1 LSPKQVLPSPNK
13 LLARLPAAD
22 YQRLLPH
29 LETIPLPFKHVLHR
43 GGDEVRRV
51 YFPGGGVCSIT
62 HVMADGR
69 MVEMATVG
77 NEGLVGITAFFGGGL
92 ESGEALVQVPDGSAQ
107 VLDVAT
113 FTREMERREAFYEAV
128 NRYVQAYLIFLTQS
142 VACNALH
149 SVEERLARWLLA
161 SHDRMGQNDFALTQ
175 EFLAIMLGVRRSSVT
190 LAFGALSRAGFID
203 HANKK
208 IRIKNRRGLEGAS
221 CECYATVARHFDRL
235 LP

>member
-1 LSPKQVLPSPNK
+1 MSNRSPLSPNK

-29 LETIPLPFKHVLHR
+29 IETVPLSFKRVLHR
-43 GGDEVRRV
+43 RGEEVRRI

-62 HVMADGR
+62 HGMADGR

-77 NEGLVGITAFFGGGL
+77 NEGLVGISACFGGGL
-92 ESGEALVQVPDGSAQ
+92 EPGETIVQVPGGSAQ
-107 VLDVAT
+107 VIDLPVFKT
-113 FTREMERREAFYEAV
+113 EMDRRGAFHDLI
-128 NRYVQAYLIFLTQS
+128 NRYGQAYLVFLAQS
-142 VACNALH
+142 IACNALH

-161 SHDRMGQNDFALTQ
+161 SHDRVGREDFPLTQ

-190 LAFGALSRAGFID
+190 IAFGALSRAGLID
-203 HANKK
+203 HAAKK
-208 IRIKNRRGLEGAS
+208 IRIRSREGLEAAS
-221 CECYATVARHFDRL
+221 CECYSTIVQHFARL

>member
-1 LSPKQVLPSPNK
+1 VSHKPVAPSPNK

-29 LETIPLPFKHVLHR
+29 FETVPLPFKYVLHR
-43 GGDEVRRV
+43 SGDEVRRV

-77 NEGLVGITAFFGGGL
+77 NEGLVGITACFGGGL
-92 ESGEALVQVPDGSAQ
+92 EPGEAIVQVADGSAQ
-107 VLDVAT
+107 VLDVAV
-113 FTREMERREAFYEAV
+113 FEGEMERREALYDMV
-128 NRYVQAYLIFLTQS
+128 NRYVQAYMIFLTQS

-149 SVEERLARWLLA
+149 SVEERLARWLLM
-161 SHDRMGQNDFALTQ
+161 SHDRMGQDDFPLTQ

-190 LAFGALSRAGFID
+190 LAFGALRSAGLID
-203 HANKK
+203 HGTKK
-208 IRIKNRRGLEGAS
+208 IHIKNREGLETAS
-221 CECYATVARHFDRL
+221 CECYATVAKHFARL